1 MIESLYPTAPSAC
14 LFMDKNS
21 HVKRDAEK
29 KREQR
34 CCRVTCKR
42 IIFLLTKIF
51 IKQDMI
57 NKAMSH
63 NLHIDIVTL
72 ISNILLFNIKLLVLL
87 SHNASKSLVN
97 FINFLQNFDVHIIK
111 KYLTLK

>member
-1 MIESLYPTAPSAC
+1 
-14 LFMDKNS
+14 
-21 HVKRDAEK
+21 
-29 KREQR
+29 
-34 CCRVTCKR
+34 
-42 IIFLLTKIF
+42 
-51 IKQDMI
+51 
-57 NKAMSH
+57 MSH